1 MTFEEFRN
9 SSAGKIYENCP
20 TEQKDRGTAFFQAEC
35 LIKHF
40 SGKDCVLHAKEEVP
54 QDVAE
59 KLSDALERKLSGE
72 PLQYILGEWE
82 FYSLRMFCGKG
93 CLIPRPETEF
103 LAEYIIKNL
112 PTGGR
117 FLDLC
122 TGSGCISIA
131 VLKNR
136 PDVSCVAVDISEA
149 ALFYARKNAL
159 YHEVSDRMEIV
170 CADLCEYSPNGLF
183 DIVAS
188 NPPYIK
194 TCDMKSLSDEVLHEP
209 HIALDGKE
217 DGLFFYRTIT
227 DRYIPYLSEKG
238 YFAFES
244 GYDTADGVSGI
255 LQKAGF
261 EKSSVF
267 DYSKIERVIIGKK
280 KSGV

>member
-9 SSAGKIYENCP
+9 SSAEKIYENCP

-40 SGKDCVLHAKEEVP
+40 SGRDFVFCAKEKIPSEIF
-54 QDVAE
+54 E
-59 KLSDALERKLSGE
+59 KLTDALGRKLSGE

-82 FYSLRMFCGKG
+82 FYSQRMFCGKG

-112 PTGGR
+112 PSGGC

-122 TGSGCISIA
+122 TGSGCISVA

-136 PDVSCVAVDISEA
+136 PDVSCVAVDISQE
-149 ALFYARKNAL
+149 ALFYARKNAV
-159 YHEVSDRMEIV
+159 YHCVSDRMEIV
-170 CADLCEYSPNGLF
+170 CADLCEYSPKGEF
-183 DIVAS
+183 DIIAS

-194 TCDMKSLSDEVLHEP
+194 SCDMKTLSKEVLCEP

-217 DGLFFYRTIT
+217 DGLFFYRAIT
-227 DRYIPYLSEKG
+227 ERYLPYLSGKG
-238 YFAFES
+238 SFAFEA
-244 GYDTADGVSGI
+244 GYDTAAGVSEI
-255 LQKAGF
+255 LMKAGL

-267 DYSKIERVIIGKK
+267 DYSKIERVVVGKK
-280 KSGV
+280 KCED